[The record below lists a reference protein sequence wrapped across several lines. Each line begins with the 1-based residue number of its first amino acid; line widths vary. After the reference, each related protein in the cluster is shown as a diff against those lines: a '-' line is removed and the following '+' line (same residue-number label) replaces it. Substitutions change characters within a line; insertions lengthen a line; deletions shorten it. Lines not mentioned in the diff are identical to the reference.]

1 MLQSPVQIASP
12 DPFLK
17 STVLLET
24 RHTGVD
30 SEGSGVVVGGEVV
43 EDEDVG
49 DGFVEDEDV

>member
-1 MLQSPVQIASP
+1 MQSPVQIASP